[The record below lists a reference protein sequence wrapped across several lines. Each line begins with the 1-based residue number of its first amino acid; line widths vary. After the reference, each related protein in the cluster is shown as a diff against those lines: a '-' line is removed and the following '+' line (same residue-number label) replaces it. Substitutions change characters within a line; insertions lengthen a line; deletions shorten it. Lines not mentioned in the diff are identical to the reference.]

1 MVALVLPVL
10 RLVAGAMLTLFIGA
24 QAVRADSLAVMPP
37 LGAGPYAVG
46 CTNVAQD
53 FTRVPAGEDVKKYW
67 EGTPNG
73 NTGRY
78 LTSLLSE
85 PSYTLQLDVAVPDTS
100 SLYGDFATQHVP
112 YVVLVCYPT
121 SSDNSRPDYALPTG
135 RAVPHMQRG
144 GEPPLWRDPNV
155 RYPVLL
161 FGHGLGGS
169 PLSNDYIT
177 AQAIF
182 ASYGYVTVAPF
193 GGDARFADVRIEDF
207 NDAVFALLNFKSFVA
222 MQALRPLSM
231 DLALDQVL
239 AHPDFVGHVDPQRIG
254 AFGASLGAESAMLLT
269 GARLTTTLGQSS
281 QSVLKDPR
289 ISAVVGYVPY
299 FGQKFYPAFGR
310 DQNGLSGIT
319 VPFLGIAGTADTTAP
334 IDVTEEGVR
343 RLGGSRTLVA
353 LNGVQH
359 GFDVASTQD
368 IFTWSLIFLQAHVQ
382 NDPLWRARLARMEK
396 VAGGGDDRTLIDY
409 TAPSPPAASERLVTE
424 FYRSSKDHYFI
435 TAEPAEAALLDAGV
449 QITGWSSTGFAF
461 KAWPA
466 GSPNGTATCRFFGT
480 PGIGP
485 DSHLYTNNPAEC
497 AMVKGD
503 RAWTYEGVAFNA
515 LPVIGGDCAV
525 DRVPV
530 IRLYNNGRGGEANH
544 RYTTSRSEI
553 ANTTARGW
561 SVEGPVFCALP

>member
-1 MVALVLPVL
+1 MVMRVPLVL
-10 RLVAGAMLTLFIGA
+10 RLVTGLSLALFIGA
-24 QAVRADSLAVMPP
+24 GTVRADSLAVMPP
-37 LGAGPYAVG
+37 LGPGPYAVG

-53 FTRVPAGEDVKKYW
+53 FTRVPAGEDVQKYW
-67 EGTPNG
+67 EGVPNG
-73 NTGRY
+73 NNGRY
-78 LTSLLSE
+78 LTSLLAE
-85 PSYTLQLDVAVPDTS
+85 PSHTLQLDVAVPDDRT
-100 SLYGDFATQHVP
+100 LYGDFATQHVP

-121 SSDNSRPDYALPTG
+121 SNDNGRPNYALPTG

-144 GEPPLWRDPNV
+144 GDPPLFRDPNV
-155 RYPVLL
+155 RYPILL

-193 GGDARFADVRIEDF
+193 GGDARFADIRLEDF
-207 NDAVFALLNFKSFVA
+207 NDAVFALLNFRSFTA
-222 MQALRPLSM
+222 MQALRPLGMELS
-231 DLALDQVL
+231 LDQVL
-239 AHPDFVGHVDPQRIG
+239 AHPDFVGHVDPARIG

-269 GARLTTTLGQSS
+269 GARLTTTIGQSS
-281 QSVLKDPR
+281 QTVLKDPR

-299 FGQKFYPAFGR
+299 FGQNFFPAFGR

-319 VPFLGIAGTADTTAP
+319 VPFLGIAGTADTTAS
-334 IDVTEEGVR
+334 IEATEEGVR
-343 RLGGSRTLVA
+343 RLGGSRILVA

-368 IFTWSLIFLQAHVQ
+368 IFTWSLIFLAAHVQ
-382 NDPLWRARLARMEK
+382 NDPLWRARLTRMEN

-409 TAPSPPAASERLVTE
+409 TAPSPPTASERLVTE

-449 QITGWSSTGFAF
+449 QLKGWASTGFAF

-466 GSPNGTATCRFFGT
+466 GSPSGVATCRFFGT
-480 PGIGP
+480 PGVGP
-485 DSHLYTNNPAEC
+485 DSHFYTNNPAEC
-497 AMVKGD
+497 AIVRGNP
-503 RAWTYEGVAFNA
+503 AWTYEGIAFNA
-515 LPVIGGDCAV
+515 FPVIDGDCPV

-530 IRLYNNGRGGEANH
+530 IRIYNNGSGGEANH

-553 ANTTARGW
+553 DATTARGW
-561 SVEGPVFCALP
+561 SVEGPVFCAVP